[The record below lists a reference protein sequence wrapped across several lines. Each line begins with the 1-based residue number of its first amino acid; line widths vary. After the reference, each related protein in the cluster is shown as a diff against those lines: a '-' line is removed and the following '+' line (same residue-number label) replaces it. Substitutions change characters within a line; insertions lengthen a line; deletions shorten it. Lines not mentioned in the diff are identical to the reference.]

1 LSSLFRGFIA
11 HILSRPKLLAGGDD
25 LPSIDRVTAEL
36 FREAHLEFLAE
47 DVTFF
52 SFSSL
57 SSVGEVGL
65 VRVLVGVLV
74 VGTVIKPLPG
84 MVSTLLLSE
93 GASEGVAV
101 ALVK

>member
-1 LSSLFRGFIA
+1 LSSLSED
-11 HILSRPKLLAGGDD
+11 LSLISLADLSSSLEAMIYLALIELRPSFFGKL
-25 LPSIDRVTAEL
+25 IWN
-36 FREAHLEFLAE
+36 FLLKMLL
-47 DVTFF
+47 F

-74 VGTVIKPLPG
+74 VGTVVKPSPG
-84 MVSTLLLSE
+84 VVGTLQLSE